1 MEGMR
6 AEERVIGY
14 VSRRLWARKGARK
27 EEVKADC
34 VSSRL
39 PLQKTKDEDLFVV
52 DVQGDEH
59 GVCIHPT
66 WRTIY

>member
-1 MEGMR
+1 MN
-6 AEERVIGY
+6 
-14 VSRRLWARKGARK
+14 
-27 EEVKADC
+27 ADC

-52 DVQGDEH
+52 DVQGDEQ
-59 GVCIHPT
+59 GVCIHAT